1 VPLRALCG
9 KKTHHGEHRETRREI
24 TLVKNKKMETN
35 QITEKII
42 GCAIEVH
49 KNLGPGLLESAYEEC
64 LYYEL
69 NNLGLHVKRQL
80 ALPLVYKEVKLDA
93 GYRIDLLI
101 ESKVIVE
108 IKSVEA
114 IAEIHKA
121 QLMTYMKLANIKIG
135 LLMNFNVSRLKDGIV
150 RWII

>member
-1 VPLRALCG
+1 
-9 KKTHHGEHRETRREI
+9 
-24 TLVKNKKMETN
+24 METN

-42 GCAIEVH
+42 GCALEVH
-49 KNLGPGLLESAYEEC
+49 KNLGLGLLESAYEEC

-69 NNLGLHVKRQL
+69 NNLGLEVKRQL
-80 ALPLVYKEVKLDA
+80 ALPLVYKDVKLDA
-93 GYRIDLLI
+93 GYRIDLLV
-101 ESKVIVE
+101 ENKVIIE
-108 IKSVEA
+108 LKSVEA

>member
-1 VPLRALCG
+1 
-9 KKTHHGEHRETRREI
+9 
-24 TLVKNKKMETN
+24 METN

-69 NNLGLHVKRQL
+69 ENNGLNVKRQL
-80 ALPLVYKEVKLDA
+80 ALPLVYKDVKLDA
-93 GYRIDLLI
+93 GYRIDLMV
-101 ESKVIVE
+101 ENKVIVE
-108 IKSVEA
+108 IKLVDV

-135 LLMNFNVSRLKDGIV
+135 LLINFNVSRLKEGIL
-150 RWII
+150 RWAI

>member
-1 VPLRALCG
+1 
-9 KKTHHGEHRETRREI
+9 
-24 TLVKNKKMETN
+24 METN

-42 GCAIEVH
+42 GCALEVH
-49 KNLGPGLLESAYEEC
+49 KNLGLGLLESAYEEC

-69 NNLGLHVKRQL
+69 NNLGLEVKRQL
-80 ALPLVYKEVKLDA
+80 ALPLVYKDVKLDA
-93 GYRIDLLI
+93 GYRIDLLV
-101 ESKVIVE
+101 ENKVIVE

>member
-1 VPLRALCG
+1 M
-9 KKTHHGEHRETRREI
+9 EI
-24 TLVKNKKMETN
+24 N

-69 NNLGLHVKRQL
+69 ENCGLNVKRQL
-80 ALPLVYKEVKLDA
+80 ALPLVYKDVKLDA
-93 GYRIDLLI
+93 GYRIDLMV
-101 ESKVIVE
+101 ENKVIVE

-135 LLMNFNVSRLKDGIV
+135 LLINFNVSRLKDGIV